1 MSNIIVIG
9 SQWGDEGKGKIVDLL
24 CEKAEIIVRFQGGHN
39 AGHTL
44 VVDSN
49 EFKLSLLPSGIIREN
64 KLSIIGNGVV
74 VDPLHFIKEIED
86 LKKKGI
92 EITSDKLKISESCFL
107 ILPIHKKLDNLRE
120 SIKTNGKIGTT
131 GRGIGPAYEDKIARR
146 GLRIADFSNT
156 IIFKNKLKQIYDHH
170 NIWLN
175 HHNAE
180 IIDFETDFK
189 DISSALDQVSI
200 YKSNI
205 WSILNECVE
214 ENKHVLFEGAQGTF
228 LDIDFG
234 TYPYVTSS
242 NTISGNALIGSG
254 IGLSENFYTLGI
266 AKAYTTRVG
275 NGPFPTEVQGAIGE
289 LIAKKGKEFG
299 TVTGRKRRCGW
310 LDLVLLKQSIKISG
324 ICRLALTK
332 LDVLDNFKIIKICV
346 GYEIDG
352 NLINYLPVTE
362 DDQIKI
368 NPIYKEY
375 PGWDT
380 STYGVTNYK
389 QLPHNAKKFLSE
401 IESIVGC
408 RISIIS
414 TGPDRN
420 HTIMLD
426 DIFDLT
432 ND

>member
-156 IIFKNKLKQIYDHH
+156 IIFKNKLKQIYEH
-170 NIWLN
+170 L
-175 HHNAE
+175 
-180 IIDFETDFK
+180 
-189 DISSALDQVSI
+189 
-200 YKSNI
+200 
-205 WSILNECVE
+205 
-214 ENKHVLFEGAQGTF
+214 
-228 LDIDFG
+228 
-234 TYPYVTSS
+234 
-242 NTISGNALIGSG
+242 
-254 IGLSENFYTLGI
+254 
-266 AKAYTTRVG
+266 
-275 NGPFPTEVQGAIGE
+275 
-289 LIAKKGKEFG
+289 
-299 TVTGRKRRCGW
+299 
-310 LDLVLLKQSIKISG
+310 
-324 ICRLALTK
+324 
-332 LDVLDNFKIIKICV
+332 
-346 GYEIDG
+346 
-352 NLINYLPVTE
+352 
-362 DDQIKI
+362 
-368 NPIYKEY
+368 
-375 PGWDT
+375 
-380 STYGVTNYK
+380 
-389 QLPHNAKKFLSE
+389 
-401 IESIVGC
+401 
-408 RISIIS
+408 
-414 TGPDRN
+414 
-420 HTIMLD
+420 
-426 DIFDLT
+426 
-432 ND
+432 